1 MQLNL
6 CISADFNNILFASI
20 RKLEFQYGN
29 RQRKLSYNITFYI
42 MRFVNLKH
50 DQFASFLYYYSE

>member
-6 CISADFNNILFASI
+6 WILADFNNILFAAI
-20 RKLEFQYGN
+20 GKFEFQYGN
-29 RQRKLSYNITFYI
+29 RQRKLSYNITAYI
-42 MRFVNLKH
+42 MMFVNLKH